1 LSKVQGLLSIATIKD
16 GKIIRSDCAKLSVD
30 SNENDLK
37 GRVGIAMS
45 EDLCSHE
52 PF

>member
-1 LSKVQGLLSIATIKD
+1 LFIATIKD
-16 GKIIRSDCAKLSVD
+16 AKITRSDCAKLSMD
-30 SNENDLK
+30 NNENDSK